1 MLQGVR
7 GQALW
12 GMASSSCSS
21 CQLKISQHFY
31 YFAFNIYAASA
42 WRTLSSHSLT
52 VFLPFSLSVAGMHQ
66 TQRSQLQLGDLAQ
79 SLTRPGPACWAAE

>member
-1 MLQGVR
+1 
-7 GQALW
+7 
-12 GMASSSCSS
+12 MASSSCSS

-42 WRTLSSHSLT
+42 WHSLSHSLH
-52 VFLPFSLSVAGMHQ
+52 LSLSPSLSIAGMHQ